1 MAYGSNHI
9 LIVIWFYRLEYDA
22 YRSDLEL
29 MLQLPK
35 SEATAARI
43 EEAQKNF
50 NVYKISYEKLRD
62 DVNVK
67 LQFLDENRV
76 SKVS

>member
-1 MAYGSNHI
+1 
-9 LIVIWFYRLEYDA
+9 
-22 YRSDLEL
+22 

-35 SEATAARI
+35 SEATAAKI

-50 NVYKISYEKLRD
+50 NVYKVSYEKLRD

-76 SKVS
+76 SLIVILHTDIHICYFRQREF